1 MPKVIRVFR
10 VEIVPE
16 IRTEFEEKFRR
27 ISVGA
32 LDSQPGCLDI
42 TIGFPSP
49 TTPNEYSMI
58 STWES
63 HEKLVEFLGDKWD
76 QALIPDGM
84 EHFAKHYSAYHY
96 TVA

>member
-1 MPKVIRVFR
+1 MITRFFR
-10 VEIVPE
+10 VEIFPE
-16 IRTEFEEKFRR
+16 YREEFEAKFRSL
-27 ISVGA
+27 SVGA

-58 STWES
+58 STWENQD
-63 HEKLVEFLGDKWD
+63 KLIEFLGDKWD

-84 EHFAKHYSAYHY
+84 EHFAKHYSVHHY
-96 TVA
+96 TIA